1 MRKIV
6 CLAACALVCAGA
18 SGDVYIAELLADNE
32 NGIRDEDGD
41 RQDWIELYN
50 DGDAAVALDGWWLTD
65 KASNKTLWRM
75 PAVSIQARGRLLVWA
90 SGKNRADPLQPLHT
104 SFSLSKGGEYLGLY
118 RPDPGTGLPLLVDDY
133 APGFPALPPDVS
145 YGRTSGAV
153 ALNRISAGETGRYR
167 VLTAAQ
173 GNTFYWGTDYA
184 AGHLG
189 HGQPG
194 GWNVSPDFDDALWT
208 LAATG
213 IGYDTAGVIT
223 AWVGA
228 TPSGNCQTALRNVNT
243 SLCFRRT
250 FLVSE
255 PSRVIALTLRMKYE
269 DGFVAFF
276 NGTEVARANCTNAM
290 AYNTK
295 ANVALNE
302 AIVNSWTEYAI
313 PTNLLVAGENLL
325 AVQGLNVTLGS
336 SDFLL
341 LPELAATE
349 LMDRSDPLYYS
360 EPTPG
365 EANGAGSTGPLL
377 FGATPEDP
385 AVPRP
390 LGNAASPPLTVT
402 LRVLPTRNP
411 LDSVH
416 VYHRTMWNAES
427 AAVALRDDGV
437 APDAAAG
444 DGVFSANLPTDGVAA
459 GQMFRWRFE
468 ARDTAG
474 AVTKLPAYLDPL
486 DAPQYFGTVAL
497 NAATGTSQLPVLEW
511 FVAGAPANGP
521 ATSALRA
528 CCYYLTNFYDNIGIS
543 GHGQS
548 STGFPKKS
556 YDFDFTK
563 EKRFLWRDGE
573 RRVKDI
579 NLLSNYAD
587 KTKTRNTISHWF
599 GQQAGTPYHFAFPVR
614 VQLNANFHGVMDMVE
629 DGDDRMVE
637 RNGLN
642 PDGALYKIYNADN
655 VTQTEK
661 KTRKE
666 EGWADLYALT
676 NGLAISRPVSERQ
689 TYACDHYDLAAAVNY
704 IAARYINS
712 DHDHGHKNFY
722 LFCDTGVTD
731 EWQPLVWDV
740 DLSWGHVFNATG
752 TSNPYGKTLG
762 YFDDKLVSTVGFSG
776 GGNAAYK
783 IIYDVPE
790 NRLML
795 MRRIRSLMDRWLQP
809 PGTVD
814 GLFETRMR
822 DIAAQVDPDPAD
834 PSPWTDGDLDMAKW
848 GIHVY
853 FATNRP
859 REEVERV
866 LAGYLGPRRTY
877 LFNTGAGRVNLSGTL
892 IPDAP
897 QVNAP
902 GMVTIDALDFLPVS
916 GSQSEEYV
924 LLRNTTAQAV
934 DLSGW
939 SLEGEVRHTFKGG
952 TVIPP
957 GAGTPAANYVGLLH
971 VAKDAKAFRARA
983 VGPTG
988 GQRRFVQGNYQGQLS
1003 ARGGTVILRDDAG
1016 QVIATRTYAGA
1027 PTAAQQRLRVT
1038 ELQYHPADPTPAEA
1052 SALVGVTADDFEYV
1066 ELINLGTT
1074 PLDLTGAWFS
1084 EGIAFTFPA
1093 TSVGAY
1099 QRIVV
1104 AKNPVAFAVRY
1115 PSVSAPV
1122 LGPYSGFLDNAGER
1136 LELKDA
1142 CGETVFDFTY
1152 KDGWY
1157 PHTDGT
1163 GRSLVVRDP
1172 VAPQDGVLGEAV
1184 TWGICNTPLGTP
1196 GASDATVAQA
1206 YHGWD
1211 HFNFTAAQR
1220 DDPLVGGPYA
1230 DPDGDGR
1237 VNWAEYAL
1245 GCDPWTPDERPLGF
1259 ALVTYAKRRYAS
1271 VAFDRPS
1278 NALDVQYT
1286 VLATG
1291 DLQWE
1296 LFSPVGTALFQTVP
1310 LGGGRETVTLRET
1323 TTATAPRR
1331 FLKLR
1336 VGFTP

>member
-18 SGDVYIAELLADNE
+18 SGDVSIAELLADNE

-65 KASNKTLWRM
+65 KASDKTQWRV
-75 PAVSIQARGRLLVWA
+75 PAVSLPARGRLLIWA

-118 RPDPGTGLPLLVDDY
+118 RPDSGTGLPLLVNDY

-153 ALNRISAGETGRYR
+153 ALNMISAGETGRYR

-173 GNTFYWGTDYA
+173 GDTFYWGTEYA

-194 GWNVSPDFDDALWT
+194 GWNVNPSFDDASWT

-213 IGYDTAGVIT
+213 IGYDTTGVIT

-228 TPSGNCQTALRNVNT
+228 TPSGNCQSVLRYVNT

-250 FLVSE
+250 FLVPE
-255 PSRVIALTLRMKYE
+255 PSRVMALTLRMKYE

-325 AVQGLNVTLGS
+325 AVQGLNVTLSS

-360 EPTPG
+360 VPTPG
-365 EANGAGSTGPLL
+365 EANGAGSSGPLL

-416 VYHRTMWNAES
+416 AYYRTMWDAES

-437 APDAAAG
+437 TPDTAAG
-444 DGVFSANLPTDGVAA
+444 DGVYSANLPTDSVAT

-474 AVTKLPAYLDPL
+474 AVTKLPTYLDPL

-511 FVAGAPANGP
+511 FVAGVPANGP
-521 ATSALRA
+521 DDRYKLYRG
-528 CCYYLTNFYDNIGIS
+528 CCYMLSNFYDNIGITL
-543 GHGQS
+543 HGQS
-548 STGFPKKS
+548 TLGFAKKS
-556 YDFDFTK
+556 YNFDFTG
-563 EKRFLWRDGE
+563 EDRFLWKVDQG
-573 RRVKDI
+573 RVKDV

-587 KTKTRNTISHWF
+587 KTKTRNTFSHWA
-599 GQQAGTPYHFAFPVR
+599 GLTNGTPHHFALPIR
-614 VQLNANFHGVMDMVE
+614 VQFNGAFHGVMDLVE
-629 DGDDRMVE
+629 DGDDRMLA
-637 RNGLN
+637 RNGLD
-642 PDGALYKIYNADN
+642 PEGALYKIYNTDI
-655 VTQTEK
+655 VTGVEK

-666 EGWADLYALT
+666 EDYSDLRALT
-676 NGLAISRPVSERQ
+676 NGLAVAKTITSRQ
-689 TYACDHYDLAAAVNY
+689 TYAYDNVDIAATVNY
-704 IAARYINS
+704 LVTRFLNS
-712 DHDHGHKNFY
+712 DSDHGHKNYY
-722 LFCDTGVTD
+722 LYRDTNRTR
-731 EWQPLVWDV
+731 EWQPIIWDV
-740 DLSWGHVFNATG
+740 DLSQGHVWNSTE
-752 TSNPYGKTLG
+752 N
-762 YFDDKLVSTVGFSG
+762 YFDDDLITNILFTAGAGSAVYNVVYNS
-776 GGNAAYK
+776 
-783 IIYDVPE
+783 PE
-790 NRLML
+790 MKQMFVRR
-795 MRRIRSLMDRWLQP
+795 MRTLMDTRLQA
-809 PGTVD
+809 PGTVN

-822 DIAAQVDPDPAD
+822 EIAAAIDPDPAD
-834 PSPWTDGDLDMAKW
+834 PSPWTDGDLDAARW
-848 GIHVY
+848 GIDY
-853 FATNRP
+853 RFIQNRP

-866 LAGYLGPRRTY
+866 IANYFAPRRAF
-877 LFNTGAGRVNLSGTL
+877 LFNTGAGRPTYGGVPAAA

-897 QVNAP
+897 QVNVQ

-916 GSQSEEYV
+916 GSQAEEYV
-924 LLRNTTAQAV
+924 ILRNTTAQAV

-971 VAKDAKAFRARA
+971 VAKDAAAFRARA
-983 VGPTG
+983 VEPTG
-988 GQRRFVQGNYQGQLS
+988 GQRRFVQGNYEGQLS

-1038 ELQYHPADPTPAEA
+1038 ELQYHPADPTSAEA
-1052 SALVGVTADDFEYV
+1052 AALVGVTADDFEYV
-1066 ELINLGTT
+1066 ELINLGTL

-1115 PSVSAPV
+1115 PSVSASV

-1157 PHTDGT
+1157 PYTDGT

-1184 TWGICNTPLGTP
+1184 TWGICNNPLGTP

-1206 YHGWD
+1206 YYGWD
-1211 HFNFTAAQR
+1211 NFTFTAAQR

-1245 GCDPWTPDERPLGF
+1245 GCDPWTPDERTLGF

-1296 LFSPVGTALFQTVP
+1296 LFSPVGSALYQTVP
-1310 LGGGRETVTLRET
+1310 LGDGRETVTLRET
-1323 TTATAPRR
+1323 ATATAPRR

-1336 VGFTP
+1336 VDFTP